1 MGRALD
7 KQGHRDAG
15 MPQFSLRVE
24 RMWGSMQTLIET
36 RMLRVVEQRTDR
48 AAWEDAGGG
57 RLRVKDLD
65 EGARLRGSGV
75 GGVWDC
81 VG

>member
-15 MPQFSLRVE
+15 MSQFSLRVE

-36 RMLRVVEQRTDR
+36 GMLRVVEQRTDR
-48 AAWEDAGGG
+48 AAWEDAGGAVCG
-57 RLRVKDLD
+57 
-65 EGARLRGSGV
+65 
-75 GGVWDC
+75 
-81 VG
+81 